1 MSKRE
6 ERERARMMAMLPDEG
21 TVAVEIFE
29 TASKLGEPGSAISLE
44 LAELASQVAG
54 AEAATRWLKAGR
66 SMDDCGTIRRFYE
79 YVGQQIAAD
88 VGPGGRL
95 DGVTISGANEDEDA
109 APVKE
114 HHTQTP
120 ARGIRFEPALDSEPT
135 ALIGTAG
142 GFIAGGWDE
151 FRSSRNSTKTDGT
164 WVLNHYPAEGVLALH
179 FMGKNFSGL
188 AEVFKDDISSARV
201 AAKGLNMVIE
211 VVDCN
216 GRVITAVGPK
226 KRLRSIFA
234 QLGHTL

>member
-21 TVAVEIFE
+21 AVAVEIFE
-29 TASKLGEPGSAISLE
+29 TASKLGEPGDVISPE

-66 SMDDCGTIRRFYE
+66 SMDDCGTVRRFYE

-95 DGVTISGANEDEDA
+95 NGATTSGADDDEDA
-109 APVKE
+109 APAPE
-114 HHTQTP
+114 RHSQTA

-142 GFIAGGWDE
+142 GGGSLLEGGTFPVIQELDKDRRDVGAE
-151 FRSSRNSTKTDGT
+151 SLPGGGRARAAFHGQELFRVRG
-164 WVLNHYPAEGVLALH
+164 GVQ
-179 FMGKNFSGL
+179 
-188 AEVFKDDISSARV
+188 
-201 AAKGLNMVIE
+201 
-211 VVDCN
+211 
-216 GRVITAVGPK
+216 GRH
-226 KRLRSIFA
+226 RLRASRG
-234 QLGHTL
+234 QGPQHGH